1 MVVMLF
7 ILIAFSMSITFLIG
21 IRGFVSVWV
30 SKENY
35 LLSYITIVLFT
46 STLFLNILYY
56 PLVALI
62 NADGLFKD
70 NKKKDIY
77 ALIVY
82 SVVLMLPTVVINSDS
97 DGDGVPDKLDQC
109 PATPFNVIVD
119 DRGCPFTMPGVGL
132 KMEYRAFFDKDSSEL
147 LPKYQAELDK
157 VGMRLQEY
165 KTATILIEGHN
176 SRTEVDSASIN
187 EANALAQDRANK
199 VKNYLNTYGYAQ
211 YYPAYPLVMASDGGV
226 NNVTLFKVS

>member
-1 MVVMLF
+1 MTML
-7 ILIAFSMSITFLIG
+7 L
-21 IRGFVSVWV
+21 R
-30 SKENY
+30 
-35 LLSYITIVLFT
+35 
-46 STLFLNILYY
+46 STL
-56 PLVALI
+56 
-62 NADGLFKD
+62 
-70 NKKKDIY
+70 
-77 ALIVY
+77 
-82 SVVLMLPTVVINSDS
+82 VVLISVLTLSACQTSDLSKQTSQTIKMPTVVINSDS

-157 VGMRLQEY
+157 VGMKLQEY

-176 SRTEVDSASIN
+176 SRTEVDSASID

-199 VKNYLNTYGYAQ
+199 VKNYLISKYNIASERITATEYGARRPIAPSDTEEGNMLNRRVYALATEPQ
-211 YYPAYPLVMASDGGV
+211 E
-226 NNVTLFKVS
+226 

>member
-1 MVVMLF
+1 MNVKLWT
-7 ILIAFSMSITFLIG
+7 IAPMMIG
-21 IRGFVSVWV
+21 ALALTGCQTADL
-30 SKENY
+30 SKQT
-35 LLSYITIVLFT
+35 SQTIKM
-46 STLFLNILYY
+46 
-56 PLVALI
+56 A
-62 NADGLFKD
+62 
-70 NKKKDIY
+70 
-77 ALIVY
+77 
-82 SVVLMLPTVVINSDS
+82 TVVINSDS

-157 VGMRLQEY
+157 VGMKLQEY

-176 SRTEVDSASIN
+176 SRTEVDSASID

-199 VKNYLNTYGYAQ
+199 VKNYLISKYNIASERITATEYGARRPIAPSDSEEGNMLNRRVYAI
-211 YYPAYPLVMASDGGV
+211 ASEPQE
-226 NNVTLFKVS
+226 

>member
-1 MVVMLF
+1 MNVKLWT
-7 ILIAFSMSITFLIG
+7 ITPMMIG
-21 IRGFVSVWV
+21 ALALTGCQTADL
-30 SKENY
+30 SKQT
-35 LLSYITIVLFT
+35 SQTI
-46 STLFLNILYY
+46 
-56 PLVALI
+56 
-62 NADGLFKD
+62 K
-70 NKKKDIY
+70 
-77 ALIVY
+77 
-82 SVVLMLPTVVINSDS
+82 MPTVVINSDS

-157 VGMRLQEY
+157 VGMKLQEY

-176 SRTEVDSASIN
+176 SRTEVDSASID

-199 VKNYLNTYGYAQ
+199 VKNYLISKYNIASERITATEYGARRPIAPSDSEEGNMLNRRVYAI
-211 YYPAYPLVMASDGGV
+211 ASEPQE
-226 NNVTLFKVS
+226 